1 VIKEGKNLG
10 RGNKM
15 LGREWFMVIGRI
27 ITLTILVAILIIT
40 SIPTVIIRQK
50 ITNVIKE
57 NSLAIKIE
65 QRNER
70 DNRRNKIKVRVTNF
84 TLENITKKVTN
95 TINFIKVVIGF
106 DETKVWHFGAIV
118 TKDDVLKKLNIE
130 QVQ

>member
-1 VIKEGKNLG
+1 MEKSASRQCISQVTNL
-10 RGNKM
+10 RLFIRSTKIVH
-15 LGREWFMVIGRI
+15 LPEQAQRKQ
-27 ITLTILVAILIIT
+27 
-40 SIPTVIIRQK
+40 SPIPTVIIRQK

-70 DNRRNKIKVRVTNF
+70 NNKRNKVKVRVTNF
-84 TLENITKKVTN
+84 TLKNITKKVAN
-95 TINFIKVVIGF
+95 SINFIKVVIRF
-106 DETKVWHFGAIV
+106 DETKVWHFIAIV

>member
-1 VIKEGKNLG
+1 MEKSASRQCISQVTNL
-10 RGNKM
+10 RLFIRSTK
-15 LGREWFMVIGRI
+15 I
-27 ITLTILVAILIIT
+27 IHLPEQAQRKQS
-40 SIPTVIIRQK
+40 SIPTIIIRQK

-70 DNRRNKIKVRVTNF
+70 NNKRNKVKVRVTNF
-84 TLENITKKVTN
+84 TLKNITKKVTN
-95 TINFIKVVIGF
+95 SINFIKVVIRF
-106 DETKVWHFGAIV
+106 DETKVWHFIAIV